1 MPVTG
6 VSSSNPP
13 KIVTQDQVGLNGVT
27 SDVFMKLLITQLKNQ
42 DPTQPVGNEELLQQL
57 SNMRNLQANIELT
70 STLKGFSTNQQIS
83 SGASLIGKV
92 VVGNDAQNKEVYGV
106 ADHISVK
113 AGSAYVGWGETEI
126 PLSSV
131 TGVYPV
137 Q

>member
-1 MPVTG
+1 MAVSG
-6 VSSSNPP
+6 VGSSTP
-13 KIVTQDQVGLNGVT
+13 KTVSQDQVGMNGVT
-27 SDVFMKLLITQLKNQ
+27 SDTFMKLLITQLKNQ

-70 STLKGFSTNQQIS
+70 GTLKSLGTNQQIS
-83 SGASLIGKV
+83 SGAALIGKV
-92 VVGNDAQNKEVYGV
+92 VTGTNAQNASVYGL
-106 ADHISVK
+106 ADHVSVT
-113 AGSAYVGWGETEI
+113 GGVAYVGWGETEI

>member
-1 MPVTG
+1 MAVSG
-6 VSSSNPP
+6 VGSSTP
-13 KIVTQDQVGLNGVT
+13 KVVSADQIGMNGVT
-27 SDVFMKLLITQLKNQ
+27 SDTFMKLLITQLKNQ
-42 DPTQPVGNEELLQQL
+42 DPTEPVGNEQLLQQL

-70 STLKGFSTNQQIS
+70 GTLKSLGTNQQIS

-92 VVGNDAQNKEVYGV
+92 VTGKNAQNADVYGL
-106 ADHISVK
+106 ADHVTVNGGI
-113 AGSAYVGWGETEI
+113 AYVGWGETEI

>member
-1 MPVTG
+1 MAVSG
-6 VSSSNPP
+6 VGSSTP
-13 KIVTQDQVGLNGVT
+13 KTVTQDQIGLNGVT
-27 SDVFMKLLITQLKNQ
+27 SDTFMKLLITQLQNQ

-57 SNMRNLQANIELT
+57 SNMRNLQANIELQG
-70 STLKGFSTNQQIS
+70 TLKSLGTNQQIS

-92 VVGNDAQNKEVYGV
+92 VTGKDAQNADVYGL
-106 ADHISVK
+106 ADHVTVN
-113 AGSAYVGWGETEI
+113 GGVAYVGWGNTEI